1 MQIDLTQ
8 AELAELLQETE
19 RAHGEYERELGQRD
33 EDWPTWYAG
42 YILDRLAE
50 RSGKA
55 PCAPRRL
62 KAAAPDLDASA
73 TASSMGSPSA
83 SPKVSPAAKLSPAP

>member
-1 MQIDLTQ
+1 MKSSLDL
-8 AELAELLQETE
+8 LKETE

-50 RSGKA
+50 RSLGA
-55 PCAPRRL
+55 VRAAAADS
-62 KAAAPDLDASA
+62 AAAPERAASA
-73 TASSMGSPSA
+73 TASSIGSPSA